1 MQKKSSNSESINH
14 LIHNA
19 KKEELVKLV
28 QTLIAQDADLEKKI
42 RLFLSGTKQEKPD
55 NYRKSVAV
63 YLESQT
69 DKKYGMLKWHA
80 LSEICQHFEQM
91 IQMLTA
97 AGKTDELL
105 DLCVEIVVQVNG
117 FLHNSDDS
125 YGYLSNAILAAFNT
139 LHGELEA
146 GAVDDSRKLK
156 LFEQLLTALDDIH
169 IYDFDAGTEIWKL
182 LARTISSAEEY
193 EIFSRKMADSLK
205 DMEPGWTYNYQK
217 ELMIVNGLA
226 ALQTLGMDEAS
237 KELILDNLKFGKIR
251 KILVYQCMAEKDFP
265 RAKELIEEGIKIA
278 REEKH
283 PGTVSAWETILLE
296 IALEENDIDGICRQ
310 AKHNLLHHPFNLNHF
325 LLYKKY
331 SPKEH
336 WKNRRDEIIET
347 FEIKGSGFYHD
358 ALVKILKEEK
368 MYDKLFEVI
377 AGYGSNFYI
386 LDEYATE
393 LIAHDKEKLIELYLD
408 RIKKFLE
415 DNTGRQYYKVAAR
428 YLKKVKKMGASQK
441 VNQLVNELRQL
452 YNRRPAL
459 LQEIQ
464 KI

>member
-1 MQKKSSNSESINH
+1 MPKKSSKSELVNN
-14 LIHNA
+14 LIRQA

-28 QTLIAQDADLEKKI
+28 QTLVDQDSDLEMKI
-42 RLFLSGTKQEKPD
+42 RLFLSGTKQDKPN
-55 NYRKSVAV
+55 NYRKIVAI
-63 YLESQT
+63 YLRSQT
-69 DKKYGMLKWHA
+69 DKRYGMLKWHA
-80 LSEICQHFEQM
+80 LSETSQHFERM
-91 IQMLTA
+91 IQTLSA

-105 DLCVEIVVQVNG
+105 NLCVEIVVQVNG

-125 YGYLSNAILAAFNT
+125 YGYLSNTIAMALNT
-139 LHGELEA
+139 IHGLLEA
-146 GAVDDSRKLK
+146 GAVDDNRKLK
-156 LFEQLLTALDDIH
+156 LFEHLLTALDDKH
-169 IYDFDAGTEIWKL
+169 IYDFDAGGEIWNL
-182 LARTISSAEEY
+182 LAKTISSAEEY
-193 EIFSRKMADSLK
+193 EIFSRKMADSIK
-205 DMEPGWTYNYQK
+205 DLEPDSTYNYQK

-226 ALQTLGMDEAS
+226 ALQTLGMEKAAE
-237 KELILDNLKFGKIR
+237 ELILDNLKFSKIR
-251 KILVYQCMAEKDFP
+251 KILVYQCIAEKDFS
-265 RAKELIEEGIKIA
+265 RAKDLIEEGIKIA
-278 REEKH
+278 TKEKH
-283 PGTVSAWETILLE
+283 PGTVSAWEAILLE
-296 IALEENDIDGICRQ
+296 IALKENDIDGICRQ
-310 AKHNLLHHPFNLNHF
+310 AKLNLLNHPFNLNNF

-331 SPKEH
+331 SPKEK

-347 FEIKGSGFYHD
+347 FEIKRSGFYHD

-368 MYDKLFEVI
+368 MYDKLFEII

-386 LDEYATE
+386 LDEYAAV

-441 VNQLVNELRQL
+441 VDQLVNELRQL